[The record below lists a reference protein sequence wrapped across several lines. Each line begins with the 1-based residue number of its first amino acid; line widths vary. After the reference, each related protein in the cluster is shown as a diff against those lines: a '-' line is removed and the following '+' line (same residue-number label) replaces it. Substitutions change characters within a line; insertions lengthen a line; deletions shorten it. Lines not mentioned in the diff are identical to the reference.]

1 MKLLLDECVT
11 RYLKP
16 EFVGHDVYTVDE
28 AGLKGLKN
36 GNPLRAA
43 SGKFD
48 VLITV
53 NKSLSYQQNLSLFG
67 LAILVLTAS
76 SNALDNLRPLIP
88 QALRVLDRIEPGR
101 GARVDAP
108 RQGDTL

>member
-16 EFVGHDVYTVDE
+16 EFAGHDVHTVDE

-36 GNPLRAA
+36 GHLLRAA
-43 SGKFD
+43 SGNFD
-48 VLITV
+48 VRITV
-53 NKSLSYQQNLSLFG
+53 DQSLSYQQNLSRFG

-76 SNALDNLRPLIP
+76 SNAFDALKPLIP
-88 QALRVLDRIEPGR
+88 RALRALDRIEPGQVV
-101 GARVDAP
+101 RVDAE
-108 RQGDTL
+108 REGDKL